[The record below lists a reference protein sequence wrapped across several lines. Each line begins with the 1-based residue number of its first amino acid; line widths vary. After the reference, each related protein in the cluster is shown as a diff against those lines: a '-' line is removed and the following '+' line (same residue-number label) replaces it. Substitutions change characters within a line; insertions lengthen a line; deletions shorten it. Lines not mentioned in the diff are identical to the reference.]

1 MLISIFFILLF
12 YEQCSGLLYY
22 ALFLVFDCCFGLQEQ
37 KLLDEID
44 RLKEELQDC
53 DENINRRK
61 SEITTLESLIAQS
74 REGLNRYKEERDK
87 LHGER
92 KYVTPLL
99 SSFFFFFKFLCRLFT
114 R

>member
-1 MLISIFFILLF
+1 MNN
-12 YEQCSGLLYY
+12 GLLYY

-92 KYVTPLL
+92 KYVTPLFSL
-99 SSFFFFFKFLCRLFT
+99 SLSLKKVLCRLFT